1 MASQVVRELMV
12 LVVTVA
18 FVVPAFHY
26 AFGAYARHLRPDWSP
41 TLERRRL
48 AILVLLV
55 CAVTAVQIGE
65 DVLDRDSHAIDRQ
78 ILLSLRDYA
87 SPAVIRFMEA
97 FTLTGSSK
105 FLFPLALVATI
116 ALLFARRRF
125 EALLLAGSTV
135 VGALTI
141 YVMKALVGRE
151 RPRLWET
158 ETYWGSSFPS
168 GHTLAVAAFAVAATL
183 CITRIRPRLE
193 LPAVIVAVSWIALVG
208 LSRLVLG
215 VHWPTDVVVAACVG
229 AFIPLAASVAFE
241 LRGSGGPQKW
251 PDLPA

>member
-1 MASQVVRELMV
+1 MASHLVRELLV
-12 LVVTVA
+12 LAATVA
-18 FVVPAFHY
+18 LVVPALHY
-26 AFGAYARHLRPDWSP
+26 AFGAYARHLKPGWSP

-55 CAVTAVQIGE
+55 CAVTAVQVGE
-65 DVLDRDSHAIDRQ
+65 NVLDRDSHAMDRE
-78 ILLSLRDYA
+78 ILLSLRDHA
-87 SPAVIRFMEA
+87 GPAVVGFMDA
-97 FTLTGSSK
+97 FTVTGSSK
-105 FLFPLALVATI
+105 FLFPLTLAAAA

-135 VGALTI
+135 AGALTI
-141 YVMKALVGRE
+141 FVLKSLVGRE

-183 CITRIRPRLE
+183 CITRMRPKLE
-193 LPAVIVAVSWIALVG
+193 VPAAVMAATWIALVG

-241 LRGSGGPQKW
+241 LRGSGRQRR